1 MKETIGVLALARPT
15 FDVEFA
21 AQTAA
26 RAFNT
31 LDAGGYDIAGPR
43 ELLFDAVATSAAL
56 TELTARGIDRVLIL
70 QVTFT
75 DATMTLAI
83 ARQFATPVAIW
94 AFPEPRTGGRLR
106 LNALCGLNLAAHAL
120 GLAGQ
125 TFGYLY
131 AAPDG
136 EHVKQDLDTLLRGE
150 RLAQPV
156 AAARPVPDS
165 AAVQRGNAIAEKL
178 RGRRI
183 ARLGN
188 HPDGFD
194 TCDYDAAALES
205 LTGVRVEPFA
215 LATLFD
221 RAGEVSSSDVDTIRA
236 TAERDLRGLDTVDQD
251 ELQRSLRLKGA
262 LDQLRASGDYSA
274 FAIRCW
280 PETFTEYGGAVCGP
294 VSMLGEQRVPC
305 ACEADVHGA
314 FSSLMLQEVADA
326 PVFQVD
332 LVDLDESD
340 GTGVVWHCGQA
351 PISMATPANSPTA
364 TIHTNRRMPLLYQF
378 ALKPGRVTFARLSRA
393 RGETK
398 LLIAGGEMLE
408 RPMAFTGTSGVVAFD
423 KPVAC
428 VLDTVIGSGLEHH
441 STLAY
446 GDHRDT
452 LRGVAQAL
460 DIPVLEIA

>member
-21 AQTAA
+21 KQTAA
-26 RAFNT
+26 RAFTT
-31 LDAGGYDIAGPR
+31 LDAGGYDITGPR
-43 ELLFDAVATSAAL
+43 ELLFDAETTKAAL
-56 TELTARGIDRVLIL
+56 AELTASGVERVLIL

-75 DATMTLAI
+75 DATMTMAI
-83 ARQFATPVAIW
+83 AQRFATPIAIW
-94 AFPEPRTGGRLR
+94 AFPEPRIGGRLR
-106 LNALCGLNLAAHAL
+106 LNAFCGLNLAAHAL
-120 GLAGQ
+120 GLAGHD
-125 TFGYLY
+125 FGYLY
-131 AAPDG
+131 AAPDSD
-136 EHVKQDLDTLLRGE
+136 HVAEDLDALLRGE

-156 AAARPVPDS
+156 VAERPAPAPAAA
-165 AAVQRGNAIAEKL
+165 QRGNAIAIKL

-183 ARLGN
+183 ARLGK

-194 TCDYDAAALES
+194 TCDYDAAALQS
-205 LTGVRVEPFA
+205 LTGVTVEPFA

-221 RAGEVSSSDVDTIRA
+221 TAGSVDSANLGEIRA
-236 TAERDLRGLDTVDQD
+236 VAARDLAGLEDVDQD

-262 LDQLRASGDYSA
+262 LDQLRATGGYAA

-294 VSMLGEQRVPC
+294 VSMMGEQRVPC

-314 FSSLMLQEVADA
+314 FSSLLLQEVADA

-332 LVDLDESD
+332 LVDLDERD

-351 PISMATPANSPTA
+351 PISMAAPTSTPTA
-364 TIHTNRRMPLLYQF
+364 TVHTNRRMPLLYEF

-398 LLIAGGEMLE
+398 LVVAGGEMLE

-423 KPVAC
+423 QPVHR

-446 GDHRDT
+446 GDHRET
-452 LRGVAQAL
+452 LHGIASAL
-460 DIPVLEIA
+460 EIPVLEIA